1 MATGGAK
8 TQNGV
13 VPGAKLKNGGV
24 SISEKEKE
32 HLKYAE
38 SKPVS
43 QWRRALP
50 QYLAAFAKN
59 LLLLDLGMVIAF
71 PTIVIPPL
79 LHSKEGLKFTMS
91 QASWFGSIVYFCQPL
106 GSLTAAVTLDYL
118 GRKRAM
124 IFLNIPFFCCWVTL
138 YYTQTVTMLFVL
150 SGIMGLGIGSIEA
163 SILTYVGEISEPK
176 LRGTLTSMAEI
187 AEYMGFVFMFF
198 LGTVTDW
205 RTSALISALV
215 PVVSCLSLLQIP
227 ETPIWLL
234 SKGNSEEALKA
245 LCWLRGWVTPDQV
258 QNEFDEMV
266 RYSLA
271 SKVLTKMSK
280 CDLEQQAYANE
291 VDLADEKSPKTHTDT
306 KSADGSTEVSVSCEQ
321 KKMDLK
327 AQLNDLTIGMEK
339 ESIESLVEQKLP
351 FRERLRDFCRQ
362 EMMMPMFL
370 VCSFFFFT
378 YGSGML
384 AIRPYMVPVFMN
396 LGLIM
401 DPYLATTVFTAI
413 GLGGCVLCTVTVR
426 FIGKRPLGLISV
438 LGCAV
443 SCLSLGTYALY
454 VDELEGHKHA
464 WMPMVMM
471 VALAFF
477 TGIGMDPLPWMYLS
491 EVFPFRGRSMAC
503 GVAAGI
509 SYVFGFI
516 ATKTFLVLEK
526 TLTLSGVFFLYGSFS
541 VVGFIFFYFYLPETE
556 GRTMQDIEESYKKK
570 RKSDR

>member
-1 MATGGAK
+1 MATAAEAAK
-8 TQNGV
+8 TQNG
-13 VPGAKLKNGGV
+13 ASQWILRQNG
-24 SISEKEKE
+24 SKEAQTLPALS
-32 HLKYAE
+32 HTPHR
-38 SKPVS
+38 SVS
-43 QWRRALP
+43 QFRRALP
-50 QYLAAFAKN
+50 QYLAALAKN

-79 LHSKEGLKFTMS
+79 LHAKDGLHFTIT

-106 GSLTAAVTLDYL
+106 GSLTAAATLDVL

-124 IFLNIPFFCCWVTL
+124 VFLNIPFLCCWIALYFADTVTL
-138 YYTQTVTMLFVL
+138 LFVL

-163 SILTYVGEISEPK
+163 SILTYVGEISEPR

-187 AEYMGFVFMFF
+187 AEYMGFVLMFF

-205 RTSALISALV
+205 RTSALISSVV
-215 PVVSCLSLLQIP
+215 PIISIIALLQIP
-227 ETPIWLL
+227 ETPIWLI
-234 SKGNSEEALKA
+234 SRNRQEDALKA
-245 LCWLRGWVTPDQV
+245 LCWLRGWVTPEEV
-258 QNEFDEMV
+258 QSEYDEII

-271 SKVLTKMSK
+271 SKVLK
-280 CDLEQQAYANE
+280 CIPQSQSMERHAYSNE
-291 VDLADEKSPKTHTDT
+291 VNLADEYSGKDNINNKPDDPSDSPKRVDFQFSLN
-306 KSADGSTEVSVSCEQ
+306 KAGSEVDVE
-321 KKMDLK
+321 
-327 AQLNDLTIGMEK
+327 ERR
-339 ESIESLVEQKLP
+339 ESTFMREKLP
-351 FRERLRDFCRQ
+351 LNERLRDLCRR

-396 LGLIM
+396 LGFVM

-413 GLGGCVLCTVTVR
+413 GLLGCVLCTVTVR
-426 FIGKRPLGLISV
+426 WLGKRPLAIVSV

-454 VDELEGHKHA
+454 IDELEGQKHS
-464 WMPMVMM
+464 WMPMLMM

-491 EVFPFRGRSMAC
+491 EVFPFRGRSLAC

-509 SYVFGFI
+509 SYVFGFV

-526 TLTLSGVFFLYGSFS
+526 ILTLSGVFFLYGGFS
-541 VVGFIFFYFYLPETE
+541 VVGLIFFYFYLPETE
-556 GRTMQDIEESYKKK
+556 GRTMEDIEESYKKK
-570 RKSDR
+570 KKVPR